1 MFKKKKS
8 SYSSFPLKKKN
19 QKKEN
24 HTQIKRTAAFS
35 PTLPELNKFQTR
47 LSVNVQAQSS
57 SMFIRLS
64 PNQNKLPQNSYLQ

>member
-1 MFKKKKS
+1 MFKKKKKVVTVH
-8 SYSSFPLKKKN
+8 FHLKKK

-24 HTQIKRTAAFS
+24 HTQIKRTTAFS

-47 LSVNVQAQSS
+47 LSFNVQAQSS